1 MEEPETASFF
11 SPESPMLFSLTS
23 SPHPTPAFFFNKE
36 KQIPLWDSSLGVPQ
50 ISAVRTTDLG
60 PVEM

>member
-23 SPHPTPAFFFNKE
+23 SPHPTLAFFLIKKNKFLCGI
-36 KQIPLWDSSLGVPQ
+36 Q
-50 ISAVRTTDLG
+50 A
-60 PVEM
+60 